1 MTIILCGLDGLTIIL
16 CGLDGWDIIL
26 SGLDGLTIILSGL
39 DGRLSIILSG
49 QDGFTIV
56 LSGLAGQTI
65 ILSVLGWVGHY
76 PFWAGSSVGDPPY
89 NFDMDPDLDPGCEKY
104 DMNLD
109 MDPDRTLIRIQ
120 IQAKKDS
127 VPGKSRK
134 FDKKRSHSMFF
145 VFILLNNQFS
155 INNHL
160 N

>member
-1 MTIILCGLDGLTIIL
+1 MWA
-16 CGLDGWDIIL
+16 GWVDHYPL
-26 SGLDGLTIILSGL
+26 WAEWVDHYPFWAGWVDHYHSGL